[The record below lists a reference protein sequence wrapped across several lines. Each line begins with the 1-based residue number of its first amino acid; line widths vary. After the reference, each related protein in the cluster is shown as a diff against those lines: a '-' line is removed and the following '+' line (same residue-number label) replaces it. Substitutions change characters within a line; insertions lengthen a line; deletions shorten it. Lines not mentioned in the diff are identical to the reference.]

1 MSDLEAITP
10 VQSISEVVYDK
21 LKAAVMSDVFKKGE
35 RLVEHEIAAK
45 LKVSRTPVRAAI
57 LRLESEGILEARPG
71 QGLFVKEYSADD
83 IREIYLIR
91 EALESLAAECGAR
104 NATDGD
110 IEGIRALI
118 GRIEASYGDRAIS
131 DAEIFEL
138 HRRFSEAY
146 HQTSHMPA
154 LVRMIES
161 IREQMIR
168 FRRVSLSGA
177 ERRAEALNEHRG
189 MFEAIERRDSE
200 LAAKRTR
207 EHIRNAFNAYLSSVN
222 KAGSE

>member
-21 LKAAVMSDVFKKGE
+21 LKAAVMRDVFKKGE
-35 RLVEHEIAAK
+35 RLVEHEIATK
-45 LKVSRTPVRAAI
+45 LKVSRTPVRAAM
-57 LRLESEGILEARPG
+57 LRLESEGILEARQG
-71 QGLFVKEYSADD
+71 QGLVVKEYSTED

-104 NATDGD
+104 NATEED
-110 IEGIRALI
+110 IESI
-118 GRIEASYGDRAIS
+118 GAMLEELDRAYS
-131 DAEIFEL
+131 SSNVSEADIFEL
-138 HRRFSEAY
+138 HRKFSEAY

-161 IREQMIR
+161 IRDQMIR

-177 ERRAEALNEHRG
+177 ERRAEAMAEHRA
-189 MFEAIERRDSE
+189 MFGAIKDREPE
-200 LAAKRTR
+200 LAAKLTRT
-207 EHIRNAFNAYLSSVN
+207 HIRNAFGAYLSSVR
-222 KAGSE
+222 